1 MDNGDPPLVIAGE
14 FVGNKQ
20 VVIKS
25 SGAIHISNDITL
37 LQRRAWN
44 VLLAHAYDELPIKEE
59 HCIKISKLVN
69 ILNYESTNIKY
80 LKDTLKALVDTKVEW
95 NLLGR
100 DGKEV
105 WGVAALL
112 AQVEL
117 EAHRGTCTYAYAPAI
132 RKRLYNPAIYAKVN
146 LWLQNKFSSKHTLA
160 LYECCVDWY
169 NVNNKCGETPW
180 IPIPVLRKSLGVPE
194 GTHQEFKKFN
204 GRVIKKAIEEINGIS
219 DLFVNVKYKRQ
230 GRNVYAA
237 KFVIK
242 KNPESGMPIKAVE
255 DSTPAAPQPK
265 IDMLFQKI
273 PDAYRDDPV
282 IKSQVAKYLEAEGF
296 DYVFAQIHYTNLNI
310 GKIRQTYRQYLI
322 SALKAN
328 YGERFLK
335 MWSEEEDAEKADR
348 HFSGENQADDIPVKA
363 KQYFQSLGPAEQ
375 EALKNEALEPYGMD
389 AAIFSEST
397 VLFAIAEL
405 IVRKGLI

>member
-1 MDNGDPPLVIAGE
+1 MGNGDPPWVIPGE
-14 FVGNKQ
+14 FAGNKQ

-59 HCIKISKLVN
+59 HSIKISKLVN

-80 LKDTLKALVDTKVEW
+80 LKETLKALVDTKVEW

-117 EAHRGTCTYAYAPAI
+117 EGHRGTCTYAYAPAI

-169 NVNNKCGETPW
+169 NVNSKCGETPW
-180 IPIPVLRKSLGVPE
+180 IPIPVLRKCRSTAWLVLRFRVPRLVLCRDRRHLGWTGNTE
-194 GTHQEFKKFN
+194 TE
-204 GRVIKKAIEEINGIS
+204 
-219 DLFVNVKYKRQ
+219 DLRSKTLNLARK
-230 GRNVYAA
+230 
-237 KFVIK
+237 
-242 KNPESGMPIKAVE
+242 
-255 DSTPAAPQPK
+255 
-265 IDMLFQKI
+265 
-273 PDAYRDDPV
+273 
-282 IKSQVAKYLEAEGF
+282 QVACG
-296 DYVFAQIHYTNLNI
+296 DQH
-310 GKIRQTYRQYLI
+310 
-322 SALKAN
+322 
-328 YGERFLK
+328 
-335 MWSEEEDAEKADR
+335 
-348 HFSGENQADDIPVKA
+348 P
-363 KQYFQSLGPAEQ
+363 
-375 EALKNEALEPYGMD
+375 
-389 AAIFSEST
+389 
-397 VLFAIAEL
+397 
-405 IVRKGLI
+405 

>member
-1 MDNGDPPLVIAGE
+1 MGNGDPPWVIPGE
-14 FVGNKQ
+14 FAGNKQ

-59 HCIKISKLVN
+59 HSIKISKLVN

-80 LKDTLKALVDTKVEW
+80 LKETLKALVDTKVEW

-117 EAHRGTCTYAYAPAI
+117 ESHRGTCTYAYAPAI

-169 NVNNKCGETPW
+169 NVNSKCGETPW
-180 IPIPVLRKSLGVPE
+180 IPIPVLRKSLGVPD
-194 GTHQEFKKFN
+194 GAHQEFKKFN
-204 GRVIKKAIEEINGIS
+204 GRVIKKAIEEINAVS
-219 DLFVNVKYKRQ
+219 DLHASVKYKRQ
-230 GRNVYAA
+230 GRNVDAA
-237 KFVIK
+237 KFIIK
-242 KNPESGMPIKAVE
+242 KNPASSGQIKAIE
-255 DSTPAAPQPK
+255 SPTDSPQPQ
-265 IDMLFQKI
+265 IDMLLRKI
-273 PDAYRDDPV
+273 PEVYRDDPV
-282 IKSQVAKYLEAEGF
+282 MKSQLRKHLETEGF
-296 DYVFAQIHYTNLNI
+296 DYVFAQIHYTNLNA
-310 GKIRQTYRQYLI
+310 GKIRETYRQYLI

-335 MWSEEEDAEKADR
+335 MWSEERGEQKADL
-348 HFSGENQADDIPVKA
+348 HSSPENETDDIPAKA
-363 KQYFQSLGPAEQ
+363 KRYFQSLGPAEQ
-375 EALKNEALEPYGMD
+375 DALRKEALEPYASD
-389 AAIFSEST
+389 ATVFSEST
-397 VLFAIAEL
+397 VLFAVIDLIA
-405 IVRKGLI
+405 RKGLI

>member
-1 MDNGDPPLVIAGE
+1 MGNGDPSWVPPGE
-14 FVGNKQ
+14 FRGHKQ

-25 SGAIHISNDITL
+25 SGAIHISNDMTL

-44 VLLAHAYDELPIKEE
+44 VLLAHAYDELPTKEE
-59 HCIKISKLVN
+59 HSIKISKLVN
-69 ILNYESTNIKY
+69 TLNYESTNIKY
-80 LKDTLKALVDTKVEW
+80 LKETLKALVDTKVEW

-169 NVNNKCGETPW
+169 NVNNGCGETPW
-180 IPIPVLRKSLGVPE
+180 ISLPILRRSLGVPE

-204 GRVIKKAIEEINGIS
+204 SRVIKKAIEEISAVS
-219 DLFVNVKYKRQ
+219 DLSVSVKYKRL
-230 GRNVYAA
+230 GRIVDAA
-237 KFVIK
+237 KFIIK
-242 KNPESGMPIKAVE
+242 RNARSSEQVKVVDN
-255 DSTPAAPQPK
+255 STLHPQPQFN
-265 IDMLFQKI
+265 LLLERI

-282 IKSQVAKYLEAEGF
+282 IKSQLTKHLESHGF
-296 DYVFAQIHYTNLNI
+296 DYVLAQIHYANLNL
-310 GKIRQTYRQYLI
+310 GKIRETYRQYLI
-322 SALKAN
+322 GALKNN

-335 MWSEEEDAEKADR
+335 MWDQELHGTDQCSSWENEDNNIPAKAR
-348 HFSGENQADDIPVKA
+348 R
-363 KQYFQSLGPAEQ
+363 YFESMGSAEQ
-375 EALKNEALEPYGMD
+375 DALRKEALEPYGAD
-389 AAIFSEST
+389 ATIFSEST
-397 VLFAIAEL
+397 ILFAIIDL
-405 IVRKGLI
+405 IAKKGLI

>member
-1 MDNGDPPLVIAGE
+1 MGNGDPPWVIHGE
-14 FVGNKQ
+14 FAGNKQ

-59 HCIKISKLVN
+59 HSIKISKLVN
-69 ILNYESTNIKY
+69 ILNYESTNVKY
-80 LKDTLKALVDTKVEW
+80 LKETLKALVDTKVEW

-117 EAHRGTCTYAYAPAI
+117 EAHRGICTYAYAPAI

-180 IPIPVLRKSLGVPE
+180 ILIPLLRKSLGVPE

-204 GRVIKKAIEEINGIS
+204 GRVIKKAIEEINDIS
-219 DLFVNVKYKRQ
+219 DLLVSVKYKRQ
-230 GRNVYAA
+230 GRNVDAA
-237 KFVIK
+237 KFIIK
-242 KNPESGMPIKAVE
+242 KNSGSSAQITVL
-255 DSTPAAPQPK
+255 DSSTPIALQPK
-265 IDMLFQKI
+265 IDKLLQKI
-273 PDAYRDDPV
+273 PDIYRDDPV
-282 IKSQVAKYLEAEGF
+282 IRSQLAKHLEAEGF
-296 DYVFAQIHYTNLNI
+296 DYVFAQIHYTNLNA
-310 GKIRQTYRQYLI
+310 GKIRETYRQYLI

-335 MWSEEEDAEKADR
+335 MWSDEQETEKADQP
-348 HFSGENQADDIPVKA
+348 SSPENQTSDIPAKA
-363 KQYFQSLGPAEQ
+363 KHYFQSLGPAEQ
-375 EALKNEALEPYGMD
+375 DALRKEALEPYGPD
-389 AAIFSEST
+389 AVIFSEST
-397 VLFAIAEL
+397 VLFAITEL
-405 IVRKGLI
+405 IARKGLI

>member
-1 MDNGDPPLVIAGE
+1 MGNGDPSWVIPGE
-14 FVGNKQ
+14 FGGNKQ

-59 HCIKISKLVN
+59 HSIKISKLVKT
-69 ILNYESTNIKY
+69 LNYESTNIKY
-80 LKDTLKALVDTKVEW
+80 LKETLKALVDTKVEW

-117 EAHRGTCTYAYAPAI
+117 EAHQGTCTYAYAPAI

-169 NVNNKCGETPW
+169 NVSNRCGETPW
-180 IPIPVLRKSLGVPE
+180 IPIPVLRKSLGVPD
-194 GTHQEFKKFN
+194 GTHYEFKKFN
-204 GRVIKKAIEEINGIS
+204 GRVIKKAIDEINTVS
-219 DLFVNVKYKRQ
+219 DLSVSVKYKRQ
-230 GRNVYAA
+230 GRIVDAA
-237 KFVIK
+237 KFIIKRNPGSSGQIKVIE
-242 KNPESGMPIKAVE
+242 NPTS
-255 DSTPAAPQPK
+255 SPQPRF
-265 IDMLFQKI
+265 DLLLEKI
-273 PDAYRDDPV
+273 PDLYRGDPV
-282 IKSQVAKYLEAEGF
+282 IKGQLSKHLESQGF
-296 DYVFAQIHYTNLNI
+296 DYVFAQIHYTNLNA
-310 GKIRQTYRQYLI
+310 GKIRETYRQYLI
-322 SALKAN
+322 SALKGN

-335 MWSEEEDAEKADR
+335 MWGEEQGPQETGQK
-348 HFSGENQADDIPVKA
+348 SSPENESNDIPAKA
-363 KQYFQSLGPAEQ
+363 KRYFESLEPAERDV
-375 EALKNEALEPYGMD
+375 LRKEALEPYGSE

-397 VLFAIAEL
+397 VLFAITDL
-405 IVRKGLI
+405 IARKGLI